1 MKGKCFN
8 KERIPNIKDKWQ
20 QYNMQWSD
28 NKENI
33 PTELYEIIEEM
44 IQRIIFLE
52 NMIKYYE
59 EDIKNE

>member
-8 KERIPNIKDKWQ
+8 KERITDLKDKWQ

-52 NMIKYYE
+52 NMVKYYE
-59 EDIKNE
+59 EDMKNE

>member
-8 KERIPNIKDKWQ
+8 KEGITDLKDKWQ